1 MASSLL
7 QLFTNFDTRVTTI
20 PRNLRILNVRPQQ
33 IGESVNSTTK
43 RPERVSSF
51 STLSRPASSFSTLD
65 YGENRLPLEFT
76 SLYGAAAFF
85 NIWQRPCTC
94 SSPEADMFRISTI
107 DSPRERR
114 LVVEGTLVQP
124 WVAELRKTWS
134 EAGNSLEG
142 RNLVI
147 DLSNVTTIGGE
158 GKAAIFEL
166 MKEGA
171 KFSCN
176 DVLTKHVLKQLAHR
190 CHARLHDVLT
200 ARCSRSEETRSR
212 RTE

>member
-1 MASSLL
+1 MNQL

-20 PRNLRILNVRPQQ
+20 SRNLRILRVRPQQ
-33 IGESVNSTTK
+33 IGMSMNDTTK
-43 RPERVSSF
+43 KRELASTFSTLSKPVSSF
-51 STLSRPASSFSTLD
+51 STLD
-65 YGENRLPLEFT
+65 VGEGRLSVEFT
-76 SLYGAAAFF
+76 SLYGAFAFS
-85 NIWQRPCTC
+85 NVWQRPCPC
-94 SSPEADMFRISTI
+94 SSAEADMFRISTI
-107 DSPRERR
+107 DTPRERR

-124 WVAELRKTWS
+124 WVAELRKSWS

-166 MKEGA
+166 MQEGA

-176 DVLTKHVLKQLAHR
+176 GVLTKHVLKQLAHK
-190 CHARLHDVLT
+190 CHTRLHDILT